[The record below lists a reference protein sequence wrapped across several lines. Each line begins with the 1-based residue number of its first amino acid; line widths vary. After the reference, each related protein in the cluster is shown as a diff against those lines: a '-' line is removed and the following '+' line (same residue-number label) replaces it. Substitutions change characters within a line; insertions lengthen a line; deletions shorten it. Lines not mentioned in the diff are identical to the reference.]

1 MKRKSKK
8 NKRIKKL
15 ILVCSL
21 SAIILV
27 VSTYTWFIG
36 MQTVKVDSFDVEIAT
51 AKGLYVSMD
60 GKNWSYEL
68 APKTTEAYEDNT
80 NTWAPDGLIPVS
92 TIGDMDSDVSR
103 LVMYEKASLTTTFGG
118 YRLLSSRVN
127 NYNTDATTGKLEQ
140 GDGYVAFDLFIKNLS
155 GDAYYTDYNPLNEEA
170 IYLADSSAV
179 TVATSGEANS
189 GIENSVRVAFAQIG
203 RVIATE
209 DDVDVITG
217 ITCADDEDKG
227 ITGICKTG
235 QIWEPNDAKHEQNAL
250 NWYNESCL
258 KRTGDDLT
266 KTASYAIATE
276 STEAIPCKT
285 LSTTT
290 AYPTYAISRPI
301 GITDYVDV
309 YDGLEY
315 NYYDGNTSTFAALQT
330 AIKDKTGTDLETAK
344 NGFKLV
350 SYPYFTD
357 TKKVLN
363 GNQRPTFMT
372 LAPNSITKV
381 RVYIY
386 IEGQDIDNYDF
397 ASLGKKITV
406 NFGFTKERYE
416 DSDIPDYNGPDVDQ
430 AVKDQM
436 EEEMNTASSEQPAA

>member
-1 MKRKSKK
+1 MKRKANRNKK
-8 NKRIKKL
+8 VKKL
-15 ILVCSL
+15 IVVCSL
-21 SAIILV
+21 SAIILI

-60 GKNWSYEL
+60 GENWSYEL
-68 APKTTEAYEDNT
+68 APKTTEAYENNT

-92 TIGDMDSDVSR
+92 TIGDMDSTVSR
-103 LVMYEKASLTTTFGG
+103 LIMYEKASLTTTFGG

-127 NYNTDATTGKLEQ
+127 NYNTDAKTGKLEQ

-155 GDAYYTDYNPLNEEA
+155 GDAYYEENNPLNEEA

-179 TVATSGEANS
+179 TVSTSGEANS
-189 GIENSVRVAFAQIG
+189 GIENSVRVAFTQIG

-209 DDVDVITG
+209 EDVDVITG
-217 ITCADDEDKG
+217 ITCSDDDENG
-227 ITGICKTG
+227 VTGICKTG
-235 QIWEPNDAKHEQNAL
+235 QIWEPNDTKHEQNAL

-266 KTASYAIATE
+266 KTDSYAIAKE
-276 STEAIPCKT
+276 GVDPIACKT

-301 GITDYVDV
+301 GVTDYVDV
-309 YDGLEY
+309 YDGTEY
-315 NYYDGNTSTFAALQT
+315 NYYDKNTNTLAALQT
-330 AIKDKTGTDLETAK
+330 AIKDKEGEALTTAK
-344 NGFKLV
+344 NSFKLV

-357 TKKVLN
+357 TDKVKN

-416 DSDIPDYNGPDVDQ
+416 DSDIPGYNGPDVDQ

-436 EEEMNTASSEQPAA
+436 EEEMATASS

>member
-1 MKRKSKK
+1 MKRKANRNKK
-8 NKRIKKL
+8 VKKL
-15 ILVCSL
+15 IVICSL
-21 SAIILV
+21 SAIILI

-60 GKNWSYEL
+60 GENWSYEL
-68 APKTTEAYEDNT
+68 APKTTEAYENNT
-80 NTWAPDGLIPVS
+80 NTWAPNGLIPVS
-92 TIGDMDSDVSR
+92 TIGDMDSTVSR
-103 LVMYEKASLTTTFGG
+103 LIMYEKASLTTTFGG

-127 NYNTDATTGKLEQ
+127 NFNTDETTGKLEQ

-155 GDAYYTDYNPLNEEA
+155 GDAYYEENNPLNEEA

-189 GIENSVRVAFAQIG
+189 GIENSVRVAFTQIG

-209 DDVDVITG
+209 EDVDVITG
-217 ITCADDEDKG
+217 ITCSDDEDNG
-227 ITGICKTG
+227 VTGICKTG

-258 KRTGDDLT
+258 KRTGADLT
-266 KTASYAIATE
+266 KTDSYEIEKEGTPAVA
-276 STEAIPCKT
+276 CKT

-290 AYPTYAISRPI
+290 AYPTYAISRAI
-301 GITDYVDV
+301 GVTDYVDV
-309 YDGLEY
+309 YDGAEY
-315 NYYDGNTSTFAALQT
+315 NYYDGNTSTFAALQE
-330 AIKDKTGTDLETAK
+330 AIKGKEGEALTTAL
-344 NGFKLV
+344 NSYKLV

-357 TKKVLN
+357 TMKVKN

-406 NFGFTKERYE
+406 NFGFTKERFE

-436 EEEMNTASSEQPAA
+436 EEEMGTASS

>member
-1 MKRKSKK
+1 MKRKANRNKK
-8 NKRIKKL
+8 VKKL
-15 ILVCSL
+15 IVVCSL
-21 SAIILV
+21 SAIILI

-60 GKNWSYEL
+60 GENWSYEL
-68 APKTTEAYEDNT
+68 APKTTEAYENNT
-80 NTWAPDGLIPVS
+80 NTWAPNGLIPVS
-92 TIGDMDSDVSR
+92 TIGDMDSTVSR
-103 LVMYEKASLTTTFGG
+103 LIMYEKASLTTTFGG

-127 NYNTDATTGKLEQ
+127 NFNTDETTGKLEQ

-155 GDAYYTDYNPLNEEA
+155 GDAYYEDNNPLNEEA

-179 TVATSGEANS
+179 TVSGSGGEANS
-189 GIENSVRVAFAQIG
+189 GIENSVRVAFTQIG

-209 DDVDVITG
+209 EDVDVITG
-217 ITCADDEDKG
+217 ITCSDDDENG
-227 ITGICKTG
+227 VTGICKTG
-235 QIWEPNDAKHEQNAL
+235 QIWEPNDTKHEQNAL

-258 KRTGDDLT
+258 KRTGADLT
-266 KTASYAIATE
+266 KTASYEIAQE
-276 STEAIPCKT
+276 GVEAVPCKT

-315 NYYDGNTSTFAALQT
+315 NYYTANTNTLANLQT
-330 AIKDKTGTDLETAK
+330 AIKDKEGEALTTAK
-344 NGFKLV
+344 NSFKLV

-357 TKKVLN
+357 TDKVKN

-416 DSDIPDYNGPDVDQ
+416 DSDIPGYNGPDVDQ

-436 EEEMNTASSEQPAA
+436 EEEMATASS